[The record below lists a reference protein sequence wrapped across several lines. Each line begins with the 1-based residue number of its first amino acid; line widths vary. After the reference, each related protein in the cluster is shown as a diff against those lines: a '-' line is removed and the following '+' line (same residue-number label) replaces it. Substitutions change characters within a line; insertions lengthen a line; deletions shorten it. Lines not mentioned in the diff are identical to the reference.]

1 MTSTALN
8 AWGASEGPDLA
19 DVGQRAS
26 EMLALVAS
34 AFETFSNRQ
43 TDIRSLL
50 KAVRTAEEELDELK
64 KRRRAVGSRSESE
77 EKKLV
82 KMSSE
87 VSCIRPASLMPES
100 RPDASLQ
107 NKNLPSQTEL
117 LQNLRNEM
125 REVSCSQTV

>member
-1 MTSTALN
+1 
-8 AWGASEGPDLA
+8 
-19 DVGQRAS
+19 
-26 EMLALVAS
+26 MLALVAG

-87 VSCIRPASLMPES
+87 VGRLRRPG
-100 RPDASLQ
+100 
-107 NKNLPSQTEL
+107 L
-117 LQNLRNEM
+117 LAC
-125 REVSCSQTV
+125 REPL